1 MAATP
6 PSKDKSLPTLE
17 GYDLN
22 TRLLVAVF
30 NMLKLMDWHLLRVNG
45 NKTPQPSLWPIPETA
60 YEREMARQKQRQ
72 VDLALTALGVDL

>member
-1 MAATP
+1 MADQPA
-6 PSKDKSLPTLE
+6 SKNRELPTLE

-45 NKTPQPSLWPIPETA
+45 NKAPQPSLWPIPETA
-60 YEREMARQKQRQ
+60 YEREMAKRKQRQ